1 MSTRRTILRGIIGS
15 LAASVYALAGGPT
28 TSTAAAAQQGDRQ
41 WFEESLSGTRDAT
54 QEERDSI
61 LPDLHNRV
69 IEAGHPSETV
79 DVAATGVTASVSSR
93 GNTVLKAAL
102 MMSEE
107 LFFILVKETSESS
120 APRTALL
127 AFYTDGENI
136 VRRLNER
143 EAAPGGLDDSLA
155 AGDGV
160 NCCGAFGMPPATCCT
175 YDYQA
180 LFECCT
186 PCVFGGVPLG
196 IACVML
202 WCNYCAVAH
211 CTEYYPPCEDWW

>member
-1 MSTRRTILRGIIGS
+1 MT
-15 LAASVYALAGGPT
+15 GGPA

-61 LPDLHNRV
+61 LPDPQNRV

-79 DVAATGVTASVSSR
+79 DAAATGVTASVSSR
-93 GNTVLKAAL
+93 GTTVLKAAL

-143 EAAPGGLDDSLA
+143 EAAPGGLNDSLA
-155 AGDGV
+155 AGDGSQLLQRFWNAPGYNTV
-160 NCCGAFGMPPATCCT
+160 LTIIRHCSNAAPPVFSVAFP
-175 YDYQA
+175 
-180 LFECCT
+180 
-186 PCVFGGVPLG
+186 
-196 IACVML
+196 
-202 WCNYCAVAH
+202 
-211 CTEYYPPCEDWW
+211 

>member
-15 LAASVYALAGGPT
+15 LAASAYALAGGPT

-93 GNTVLKAAL
+93 GTTVLKAAL

-107 LFFILVKETSESS
+107 LFFILVKEASESS
-120 APRTALL
+120 APGPHYWHSTPTARTSFVASMSGKPPPEGSMTHWPQ
-127 AFYTDGENI
+127 ATE
-136 VRRLNER
+136 
-143 EAAPGGLDDSLA
+143 
-155 AGDGV
+155 V
-160 NCCGAFGMPPATCCT
+160 NCCSAFGMPPATILYLRLSGT
-175 YDYQA
+175 VRM
-180 LFECCT
+180 LH
-186 PCVFGGVPLG
+186 PL
-196 IACVML
+196 CFRWRSPRSRMRHTLVQL
-202 WCNYCAVAH
+202 LCSRTLYRVLR
-211 CTEYYPPCEDWW
+211 PV

>member
-54 QEERDSI
+54 QEERDYI

-93 GNTVLKAAL
+93 GTMARIKQNG
-102 MMSEE
+102 
-107 LFFILVKETSESS
+107 ILGQLLRDSW
-120 APRTALL
+120 L
-127 AFYTDGENI
+127 AFTE
-136 VRRLNER
+136 
-143 EAAPGGLDDSLA
+143 GLL
-155 AGDGV
+155 
-160 NCCGAFGMPPATCCT
+160 
-175 YDYQA
+175 
-180 LFECCT
+180 
-186 PCVFGGVPLG
+186 
-196 IACVML
+196 
-202 WCNYCAVAH
+202 
-211 CTEYYPPCEDWW
+211 

>member
-15 LAASVYALAGGPT
+15 LAASAYALAGGPT

-93 GNTVLKAAL
+93 GTTVLKAAL

-160 NCCGAFGMPPATCCT
+160 NCCSAFGMPPATCCT

-196 IACVML
+196 VACVTD
-202 WCNYCAVAH
+202 VSFSRP
-211 CTEYYPPCEDWW
+211 TEDGPQ

>member
-107 LFFILVKETSESS
+107 LFFILVKEASESS
-120 APRTALL
+120 APGPHYWHSTPTARTSFVASMSGKPPPEGSMTHWPQ
-127 AFYTDGENI
+127 ATE
-136 VRRLNER
+136 
-143 EAAPGGLDDSLA
+143 
-155 AGDGV
+155 V
-160 NCCGAFGMPPATCCT
+160 NCCSAFGMPPATILYLRLSGT
-175 YDYQA
+175 VRM
-180 LFECCT
+180 LH
-186 PCVFGGVPLG
+186 PL
-196 IACVML
+196 CFRWRSPRSRMRHTLVQL
-202 WCNYCAVAH
+202 LCSRTLYRVLR
-211 CTEYYPPCEDWW
+211 PV

>member
-15 LAASVYALAGGPT
+15 LAASAYALAGGPT

-54 QEERDSI
+54 QEERDYI

-93 GNTVLKAAL
+93 GTTALKAAL

-107 LFFILVKETSESS
+107 LFFILVKETNESS
-120 APRTALL
+120 VPRTALL

-160 NCCGAFGMPPATCCT
+160 NCCSAFGMPPATILYLRLSGT
-175 YDYQA
+175 VRM
-180 LFECCT
+180 LH
-186 PCVFGGVPLG
+186 PL
-196 IACVML
+196 CFRWRSPRNRMRH
-202 WCNYCAVAH
+202 AVVQLL
-211 CTEYYPPCEDWW
+211 CSRTLYRVLRPV

>member
-1 MSTRRTILRGIIGS
+1 MSTRRTILRGIVGS
-15 LAASVYALAGGPT
+15 LAASAYALAGGAT

-54 QEERDSI
+54 QEERDYI

-93 GNTVLKAAL
+93 GTTVLKAAL

-120 APRTALL
+120 APRTALVVQL
-127 AFYTDGENI
+127 LCSRTLYR
-136 VRRLNER
+136 VL
-143 EAAPGGLDDSLA
+143 
-155 AGDGV
+155 
-160 NCCGAFGMPPATCCT
+160 PP
-175 YDYQA
+175 
-180 LFECCT
+180 
-186 PCVFGGVPLG
+186 V
-196 IACVML
+196 
-202 WCNYCAVAH
+202 
-211 CTEYYPPCEDWW
+211 

>member
-61 LPDLHNRV
+61 LPDPQNRV

-79 DVAATGVTASVSSR
+79 DAAATGVTASVSSR
-93 GNTVLKAAL
+93 GTTVLKAAL

-107 LFFILVKETSESS
+107 LFFILVKEASESS
-120 APRTALL
+120 APGPHYWHSTPTARTSFVASMSGKPPPEGSMTHWPQ
-127 AFYTDGENI
+127 ATE
-136 VRRLNER
+136 
-143 EAAPGGLDDSLA
+143 
-155 AGDGV
+155 V
-160 NCCGAFGMPPATCCT
+160 NCCSAFGMPPATILYLRLSGT
-175 YDYQA
+175 VRM
-180 LFECCT
+180 LH
-186 PCVFGGVPLG
+186 PL
-196 IACVML
+196 CFRWRSPRSRMRHTLVQL
-202 WCNYCAVAH
+202 LCSRTLYRVLR
-211 CTEYYPPCEDWW
+211 PV

>member
-15 LAASVYALAGGPT
+15 LAASAYALAGGPT

-93 GNTVLKAAL
+93 GTTVLKAAL

-120 APRTALL
+120 APRTALVVQL
-127 AFYTDGENI
+127 LCSRTLYRVLRP
-136 VRRLNER
+136 VRGLVVKPIDRSSGCIRMLKT
-143 EAAPGGLDDSLA
+143 GGGG
-155 AGDGV
+155 AGRTGDR
-160 NCCGAFGMPPATCCT
+160 AEPART
-175 YDYQA
+175 
-180 LFECCT
+180 
-186 PCVFGGVPLG
+186 
-196 IACVML
+196 
-202 WCNYCAVAH
+202 
-211 CTEYYPPCEDWW
+211 

>member
-1 MSTRRTILRGIIGS
+1 MSTRRTILREIIGS
-15 LAASVYALAGGPT
+15 FAASVYALAGGPT

-93 GNTVLKAAL
+93 GTTVLKAAL

-107 LFFILVKETSESS
+107 LFFILVKEASESS
-120 APRTALL
+120 APGPHYWHSTPTARTSFVASMSGKPPPEGSMTHWPQ
-127 AFYTDGENI
+127 ATE
-136 VRRLNER
+136 
-143 EAAPGGLDDSLA
+143 
-155 AGDGV
+155 V
-160 NCCGAFGMPPATCCT
+160 NCCSAFGMPPATILYLRLSGT
-175 YDYQA
+175 VRM
-180 LFECCT
+180 LH
-186 PCVFGGVPLG
+186 PL
-196 IACVML
+196 CFRWRSPRSRMRHTLVQL
-202 WCNYCAVAH
+202 LCSRTLYRVLR
-211 CTEYYPPCEDWW
+211 PV